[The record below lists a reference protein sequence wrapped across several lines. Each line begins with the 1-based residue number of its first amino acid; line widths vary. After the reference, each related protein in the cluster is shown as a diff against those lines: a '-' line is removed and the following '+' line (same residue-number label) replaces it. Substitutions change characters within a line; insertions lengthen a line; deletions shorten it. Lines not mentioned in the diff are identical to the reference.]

1 MPPTIAIIGAGS
13 AVFSLGLIRDLCLTE
28 RLHGCT
34 VRLMDIDEA
43 RLEGISRLCQ
53 RYSEETGAGI
63 ETIATTD
70 RREAL
75 DGADFVINTALVTG
89 YGRMRAGWEVAA
101 RHGYRFGGSL
111 HVMHDEPFWVNAYQ
125 LRFFDQVVQ
134 EVREL
139 CPEAWYLQVANPVLA
154 GITWLGRRYP
164 DVKMVGLCHGFAG
177 VYKLADALG
186 LDHDHLT
193 FEIPGVNHT
202 VFLTHAYHD
211 GQDIFP
217 LLDEWI
223 EQSAPAYWETC
234 PPSDYLGPVA
244 IDLYRRFGVFPIGD
258 TCNPGGGSWPWWY
271 HTDAATERRWHED
284 PAAWWARYFARGAQR
299 VAEIEGAALDE
310 SRPVSAVFPP
320 GAMDEWW
327 KERFFANGE
336 PKFAAIERA
345 VFTVSRPIPPNL
357 SGEVMVPLIESIV
370 CDIPRMLIANVL
382 NSGDFVPGI
391 PRDFAVEIPTLVSK
405 GGIAG
410 IQTQGLPDA
419 VLAQIWR
426 DRVSP
431 VTIELAAYD
440 EGSRERLLELILADP
455 WTTSLAQAEA
465 MLDEILAMP
474 GHEEMR
480 EWYRG

>member
-1 MPPTIAIIGAGS
+1 MPPTIGIIGAGS

-34 VRLMDIDEA
+34 VRLMDIDES
-43 RLEGISRLCQ
+43 RLTAISRLCQ
-53 RYSEETGAGI
+53 RYAEETGAGI
-63 ETIATTD
+63 ETIATND

-75 DGADFVINTALVTG
+75 HGADFVINTALVTG
-89 YGRMRAGWEVAA
+89 YERLRAGWEVAA

-125 LRFFDQVVQ
+125 LRFFDRVVQ

-211 GQDIFP
+211 GRDLFP
-217 LLDEWI
+217 MIDTWI
-223 EQSAPAYWETC
+223 EQEAPSYWKTC

-271 HTDAATERRWHED
+271 HTDAATERRWQED
-284 PAAWWARYFARGAQR
+284 PGAWWERYFTRSAQR
-299 VAEIEGAALDE
+299 VAEIERAALDE
-310 SRPVSAVFPP
+310 SRPVSEVFPP
-320 GAMDEWW
+320 EH
-327 KERFFANGE
+327 
-336 PKFAAIERA
+336 
-345 VFTVSRPIPPNL
+345 
-357 SGEVMVPLIESIV
+357 SGEVMVPLIESV
-370 CDIPRMLIANVL
+370 ACDIPRVLIGNVL
-382 NSGDFVPGI
+382 NRGDFVPGI

-405 GGIAG
+405 RGIDG
-410 IQTQGLPDA
+410 IQTGGLPSA
-419 VLAQIWR
+419 ALAHIWR

-431 VTIELAAYD
+431 VTIELAAYE

-474 GHEEMR
+474 EHRMLR
-480 EWYRG
+480 EQYQ